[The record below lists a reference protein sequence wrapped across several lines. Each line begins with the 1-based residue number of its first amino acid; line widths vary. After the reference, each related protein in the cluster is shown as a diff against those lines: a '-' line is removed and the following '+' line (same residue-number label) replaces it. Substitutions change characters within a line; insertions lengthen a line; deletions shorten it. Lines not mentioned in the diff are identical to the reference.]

1 MSLNDTMTA
10 LMDKAREVTGVTGQ
24 LSVSD
29 ATNSLLNTA
38 TGGTMFYQNVDL
50 SSSDYDQNTWYPV
63 YSSKYSKNKMD
74 HLTAGI
80 PSNGDIK
87 AVTWGNWGA
96 KSDTDLTPCPA
107 MAWVDLLMNHF
118 GYGYNN
124 EAVAY
129 VFFDEF
135 NKVRDNK
142 NPILYDQNPNNGGYV
157 FWLRGGAAYSLGINL
172 PNNTWTIVKSTTTIN
187 DVTLKP
193 QTNPQDLQ
201 LGRQTVKS
209 YVLSTIFSKLG
220 GVVKAVLSALLPV
233 RGCFA

>member
-1 MSLNDTMTA
+1 MKA
-10 LMDKAREVTGVTGQ
+10 HMDAVREVTGVAGQ

-29 ATNSLLNTA
+29 ATNSLLDTA

-50 SSSDYDQNTWYPV
+50 SSNDYDQNTWYPV

-74 HLTAGI
+74 HLTASI
-80 PSNGDIK
+80 SMDNNK
-87 AVTWGNWGA
+87 AVTWGSWGA

-107 MAWVDLLMNHF
+107 MAWVDLIMNHH
-118 GYGYNN
+118 GYGYNK

-129 VFFDEF
+129 VFFDDF

-157 FWLRGGAAYSLGINL
+157 FWLRGGEVYNLGISL
-172 PNNTWTIVKSTTTIN
+172 PNNVWKIVKSKTTIN
-187 DVTLKP
+187 EIPLEP

-201 LGRQTVKS
+201 LGKWVAKS

-220 GVVKAVLSALLPV
+220 GVAKPVLTAFFRTM
-233 RGCFA
+233 RGGLAYVA